1 MENEVKTNISTSF
14 QLAIIKKVSKQDEL
28 RKALNNSY
36 NWTGLVYTLCL
47 EKVLSEIEISVL

>member
-14 QLAIIKKVSKQDEL
+14 QLAIIKKESKQDEL

-36 NWTGLVYTLCL
+36 N
-47 EKVLSEIEISVL
+47 